1 VNETLEGRAGYLKA
15 FTIAVGV
22 LDATPQIDAAHL
34 FEDIGL
40 RSSLR
45 ASARKLLSMGSSYRE
60 VFLTVRAIAAR
71 SRKYGS
77 LPRGHIIQLD

>member
-1 VNETLEGRAGYLKA
+1 MRTGVPVVNETLEGRAGYLKA

-40 RSSLR
+40 RSFLPYGPVP
-45 ASARKLLSMGSSYRE
+45 ASCSPWAL
-60 VFLTVRAIAAR
+60 AIGR
-71 SRKYGS
+71 CF
-77 LPRGHIIQLD
+77 